1 MVKVLMV
8 ILRPTLWL
16 LLESEAMQPLNA
28 ACKAIS
34 GQQWSSRQGG
44 LQENIAST
52 NLRLLSFIKYFKDN
66 LGDWKFVNHM
76 DLQCRPLLKVA
87 SFQDHKEIAP
97 QRRGFGLAGTITR
110 QGREQPATCRTYL
123 LMFLIMVMFEHLLK
137 Y

>member
-1 MVKVLMV
+1 MAKVLMV

-34 GQQWSSRQGG
+34 GQQWPSRQDG
-44 LQENIAST
+44 LQENTALT
-52 NLRLLSFIKYFKDN
+52 NLRLLSLTKYSIDN

-97 QRRGFGLAGTITR
+97 QR
-110 QGREQPATCRTYL
+110 
-123 LMFLIMVMFEHLLK
+123 
-137 Y
+137 

>member
-1 MVKVLMV
+1 MAKVLMV

-34 GQQWSSRQGG
+34 GQQWSFRQGG
-44 LQENIAST
+44 LQENIALT
-52 NLRLLSFIKYFKDN
+52 NLRLLSLTKYSIDN

-97 QRRGFGLAGTITR
+97 QR
-110 QGREQPATCRTYL
+110 
-123 LMFLIMVMFEHLLK
+123 
-137 Y
+137 

>member
-34 GQQWSSRQGG
+34 GRQWPSRQGG
-44 LQENIAST
+44 LQENIALT
-52 NLRLLSFIKYFKDN
+52 NLRLLSLTAYSKDN

-97 QRRGFGLAGTITR
+97 QR
-110 QGREQPATCRTYL
+110 
-123 LMFLIMVMFEHLLK
+123 
-137 Y
+137 